1 MGIASI
7 PEASA
12 VELSPVIRVP
22 VDPLPWSLLLIVALV
37 VSFTASDLADAGGR
51 SAGSAPSALESAS
64 AGGCSPQSLP
74 ACALPGA
81 RLALTTA
88 GFAPGSAELPEAMAQ
103 QLNTLGRALREQR
116 AVVRVEVH
124 TDSSG
129 APDHSRA
136 LSQRRADAIR
146 GFLIERGVDPYRVHA
161 VGMGALRPLRPQD
174 PLASEN
180 RRVEIIR
187 L

>member
-1 MGIASI
+1 
-7 PEASA
+7 
-12 VELSPVIRVP
+12 VTRLP

-37 VSFTASDLADAGGR
+37 VSFTASDLADAGAR
-51 SAGSAPSALESAS
+51 NSGSASTALESVS
-64 AGGCSPQSLP
+64 VGGCSPHSLP

-81 RLALTTA
+81 RLALTTS
-88 GFAPGSAELPEAMAQ
+88 GFAPGSAELPEGMAN
-103 QLNTLGRALREQR
+103 QLSTLGRALREQR

-129 APDHSRA
+129 SPEHSRA
-136 LSQRRADAIR
+136 LSQRRAEAIR

-161 VGMGALRPLRPQD
+161 VGMGAQRPLLPHD
-174 PLASEN
+174 PLAAEN